1 MGVKKLNPEG
11 GALSMKFR
19 TYTDHG
25 DVALDATLEER
36 AQLVEFIDKSLA
48 TKQVDYDS
56 HSPVD
61 FGALRDLREVIAAQS
76 ASDTEPLV
84 LPRTGFWQLYG
95 VASTWQFMGY
105 DGVVEGVELDV
116 SRSMVDNIRQV
127 GLAAPT
133 YIGPP
138 EV

>member
-1 MGVKKLNPEG
+1 MEAKKLRPG
-11 GALSMKFR
+11 GGELSIKFR

-61 FGALRDLREVIAAQS
+61 FDALRHLRDTIAAQS
-76 ASDTEPLV
+76 GSDAEPLV
-84 LPRTGFWQLYG
+84 VPRKDFWQLYG

-105 DGVVEGVELDV
+105 DGVAEGVELDV
-116 SRSMVDNIRQV
+116 SRSMVDNIRQI